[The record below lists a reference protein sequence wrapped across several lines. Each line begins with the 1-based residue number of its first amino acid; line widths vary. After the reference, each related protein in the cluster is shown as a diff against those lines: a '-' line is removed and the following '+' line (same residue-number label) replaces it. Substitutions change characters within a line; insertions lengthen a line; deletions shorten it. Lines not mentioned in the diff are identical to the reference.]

1 MMAKGTLA
9 IPHNNERV
17 SAGSPCWARG
27 EGLLLDRQWVT
38 TKGRPPGVRPS
49 ASRCERGW
57 WSRDR
62 AAGGLALAR
71 QGDWGPPHASPRFPT
86 ARGRWRRLSSP
97 VPIASPA
104 LKAGGGHLQTK

>member
-9 IPHNNERV
+9 IPHSNERV
-17 SAGSPCWARG
+17 SAGSPCWARE

-86 ARGRWRRLSSP
+86 LPHSP
-97 VPIASPA
+97 WAVA
-104 LKAGGGHLQTK
+104 QTQLPRSNSIPCS